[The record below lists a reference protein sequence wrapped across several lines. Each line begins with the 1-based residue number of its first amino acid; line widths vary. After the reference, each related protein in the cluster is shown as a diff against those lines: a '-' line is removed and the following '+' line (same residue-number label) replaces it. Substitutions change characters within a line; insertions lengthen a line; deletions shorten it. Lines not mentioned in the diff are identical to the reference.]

1 MRVILG
7 TDQQLFA
14 DALQSTLSA
23 HGVTVAGWAR
33 SPHELIREAVAQLPQ
48 ICLISARWLVGN
60 GAQLFDV
67 LHPAIQIVALAEAAD
82 AALTAALRGTG
93 VAAVVSQNQHVV
105 DLIEI
110 LHRVRAGERPVPAVR
125 TRSAVRA
132 LRPSTRSADGG
143 LLDGLTLREQEVLML
158 IADGHATRDIAQ
170 ALAISLHTARTH
182 VQSVLVK
189 LGAHSRL
196 EASGMVARS
205 GLLGLAVEFAVSR
218 AAAQ

>member
-1 MRVILG
+1 MRLILG

-14 DALQSTLSA
+14 DALQSTLTA

-33 SPHELIREAVAQLPQ
+33 TPHELITEAVAQLPQ
-48 ICLISARWLVGN
+48 ICLISARWLCGN
-60 GAQLFDV
+60 GARLFDV
-67 LHPAIQIVALAEAAD
+67 LHPAIKIVALAEAAN
-82 AALTAALRGTG
+82 AALSAAAQAPG
-93 VAAVVSQNQHVV
+93 VAAVVTQNQHVG

-110 LHRVRAGERPVPAVR
+110 LHQVRAGQRPIPAVP
-125 TRSAVRA
+125 TRPTVRA
-132 LRPSTRSADGG
+132 LRPPARSTHGG

-158 IADGHATRDIAQ
+158 IADGQATRDIAQ
-170 ALAISLHTARTH
+170 ALAITQHTARTH

-205 GLLGLAVEFAVSR
+205 GLLGPVVELAIQR

>member
-1 MRVILG
+1 MRLILG

-14 DALQSTLSA
+14 DALQSTLTA

-33 SPHELIREAVAQLPQ
+33 SPHELIREAVARLPQ
-48 ICLISARWLVGN
+48 ICLISARWLCGN

-67 LHPAIQIVALAEAAD
+67 LHPAIKIVALAEATN
-82 AALTAALRGTG
+82 AALMAAAQEYG
-93 VAAVVSQNQHVV
+93 VAAVVAHNQHVA
-105 DLIEI
+105 DLIET
-110 LHRVRAGERPVPAVR
+110 LHRVRAGERPVPAAPAR
-125 TRSAVRA
+125 PAVRA
-132 LRPSTRSADGG
+132 LRPSSRSADGG
-143 LLDGLTLREQEVLML
+143 LLDRLTLREQEVLIL
-158 IADGHATRDIAQ
+158 IADGQATRDIAQ
-170 ALAISLHTARTH
+170 ALAITQHTARTH

-205 GLLGLAVEFAVSR
+205 GLLGPAGELAINR